1 MFEEVKNQPGNCAI
15 EEPTAP
21 AMEIYDEDGDLKPD
35 FAAKVFCDMG
45 REELL
50 EIDPGILADVILDSR
65 RVLTK
70 ATEIQ
75 YVAENLLCACLKALM
90 KKDETLTRMF
100 RNLTDNG
107 TRNMNPEEMSEL
119 LQWFAFSKSEEINLL
134 MSLDKVL
141 R

>member
-70 ATEIQ
+70 ATEVE
-75 YVAENLLCACLKALM
+75 YVITTLLAACMEGLLHGNQTYIELFKR
-90 KKDETLTRMF
+90 LTE
-100 RNLTDNG
+100 NG
-107 TRNMNPEEMSEL
+107 TCNMEPKELTEL
-119 LQWFAFSKSEEINLL
+119 LHGFVFAKNDEINGL
-134 MSLDKVL
+134 MALGRL
-141 R
+141 MN